1 MTRRGNVEKIILDF
15 AKAVCEGERTMIDEK
30 KVELMKKLQRL
41 AERGVGGEKEGAQ
54 KKLQQLMK
62 KYDIEESDLSDDK
75 LEDHE
80 WKYHND
86 FELRLLKQTID
97 DFFRELDQEFHF
109 NLDPCA
115 NEQNHKCEK
124 YFTKEDN
131 GLSKDWGG
139 YRVFCN
145 PPYGRAITD
154 WVEKA
159 YREGTKDN
167 TIVVMLI
174 PARTDT
180 RYFHDFIQHR
190 SEIRFVKG
198 RLKFGNSKQA
208 APFPSMVVI
217 FRGAGM

>member
-1 MTRRGNVEKIILDF
+1 MYICKQPLEAARFVAIRG
-15 AKAVCEGERTMIDEK
+15 
-30 KVELMKKLQRL
+30 
-41 AERGVGGEKEGAQ
+41 
-54 KKLQQLMK
+54 
-62 KYDIEESDLSDDK
+62 
-75 LEDHE
+75 HE
-80 WKYHND
+80 TG
-86 FELRLLKQTID
+86 TI
-97 DFFRELDQEFHF
+97 F
-109 NLDPCA
+109 
-115 NEQNHKCEK
+115 
-124 YFTKEDN
+124 
-131 GLSKDWGG
+131 
-139 YRVFCN
+139 
-145 PPYGRAITD
+145 
-154 WVEKA
+154 EKA